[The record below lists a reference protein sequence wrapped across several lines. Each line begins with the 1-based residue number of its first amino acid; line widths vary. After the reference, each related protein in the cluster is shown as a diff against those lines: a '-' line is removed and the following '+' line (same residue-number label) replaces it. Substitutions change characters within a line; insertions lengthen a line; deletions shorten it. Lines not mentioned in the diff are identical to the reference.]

1 MPRLR
6 CFLRELRGPVGLREV
21 AEAAGVNRGD
31 LSRIE
36 AGLQVPHDS
45 DVPALEKAYGAPITD
60 WYHPL
65 CLLALEFDD
74 EALLA
79 LQERVHEAWRRS
91 V

>member
-6 CFLRELRGPVGLREV
+6 CFLRELRGPRTLREQ
-21 AEAAGVNRGD
+21 AAKAGVNHGE

-36 AGLQVPHDS
+36 AGIALPRDE
-45 DVPALEKAYGAPITD
+45 DVPALEQAYGAPITD

-65 CLLALEFDD
+65 VLVALEFDD
-74 EALLA
+74 SALEALR
-79 LQERVHEAWRRS
+79 ERVHEAWRRS